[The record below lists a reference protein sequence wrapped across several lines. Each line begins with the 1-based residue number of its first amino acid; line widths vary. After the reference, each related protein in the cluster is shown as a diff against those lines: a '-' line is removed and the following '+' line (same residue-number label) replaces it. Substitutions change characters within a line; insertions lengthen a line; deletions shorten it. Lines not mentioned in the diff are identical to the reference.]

1 MIVAGKN
8 KRHYQRS
15 TLLFVV
21 DSGGGDTNTYLFVV
35 KSRVSMSLSE
45 RDFNM
50 QYTRV
55 TSMCKHK
62 RANRRVNPEIGFP
75 IHVLLVGRRA
85 QVLYCT
91 RPIV

>member
-55 TSMCKHK
+55 TSMCKTQESRSK
-62 RANRRVNPEIGFP
+62 S
-75 IHVLLVGRRA
+75 
-85 QVLYCT
+85 
-91 RPIV
+91 